1 MRYEAAGYK
10 WHHNKL
16 KIKKASQ
23 IIKNQALSLMQ
34 QSVLAWFREYV
45 TSIIQKYKITDPQC
59 IWNVDEMNVTNI
71 PKEQKFVSE
80 KGKKL
85 TQVVGSEHAETST
98 IIGRTNTAGE
108 KMPPLIIHKGV
119 QVPAA
124 WTHDAPQYYQ
134 VRAT

>member
-1 MRYEAAGYK
+1 MP
-10 WHHNKL
+10 
-16 KIKKASQ
+16 Q
-23 IIKNQALSLMQ
+23 SL
-34 QSVLAWFREYV
+34 LAWFREYV
-45 TSIIQKYKITDPQC
+45 TGIIQKYKITDPRC
-59 IWNVDEMNVTNI
+59 IWNVDESNVTNI

-85 TQVVGSEHAETST
+85 NQVVGSEHAETST
-98 IIGRTNTAGE
+98 VIGCTNAAGE

-119 QVPAA
+119 QVSAS